1 MSNTDF
7 FPIERNRYFYGKL
20 LTVRDFEVEQRYHR
34 VKGQLLN
41 RLSLGAGV
49 VCGLGVM
56 ASDENTLLIE
66 SGMALD
72 YQGRMMVLEQ
82 PLVRKLA
89 MLDGYQDL
97 TGHAT
102 AYLCMQY
109 TETDLEPVNAVGT
122 DAGENRQCNLTRE
135 QSRVYL
141 TTQPPVYENL
151 LQAAGWENVSVLY
164 TSSDLTLILSAP
176 ENIYGGQSFE
186 VQILVVKNE
195 KTPPVWFRLD
205 GESALVDSESGR
217 MCLEFQQSPEE
228 KRCVY
233 TVSFSYAARRLQD
246 MDSDLFV
253 NGGEL
258 DLELGSHRYK
268 NYIEIPVRLH
278 LCGTEQQLEARN
290 RLQDNLERRLR
301 GQELPLYLAKLEL
314 IQSAGS
320 VFVGGVTNLPF
331 GQILGRRSSSAYTD
345 CGPQSVTTTV
355 RSLEYWQKPDVK
367 AAYQPATG
375 ELHFDFGIPSPEQ
388 YDYTVA
394 HGTVDLTLPGGLRVN
409 SRVFSDEIAHGLG
422 PGAVDIRLS
431 LEYTDKTSQQTVLLY
446 GNSEVFKGKH
456 TPSTPIWAEA
466 AALVYPERGTMRI
479 GLWLHDMVD
488 GNRVTVHYFAQKP
501 ERDTDRLIGRKTV
514 KIQISPEFSRVAC
527 RGTVQFRADVS
538 GSADRHVLWRV
549 REENGGAIDQNGN
562 YQAPEQPGTYEIVA
576 QASAEE
582 SACASA
588 FVIVEERNP

>member
-1 MSNTDF
+1 MSNADF

-49 VCGLGVM
+49 ICGLGVM

-72 YQGRMMVLEQ
+72 YQGRMMILEQ

-89 MLDGYQDL
+89 MLDGYHSL
-97 TGHAT
+97 TGYAT

-109 TETDLEPVNAVGT
+109 AETDVEPVNAVGT
-122 DAGENRQCNLTRE
+122 DVEENRQCNRTRE
-135 QSRVYL
+135 ACQVYL
-141 TTQPPVYENL
+141 TTQPPVYETL
-151 LQAAGWENVSVLY
+151 LQAAGRENVTVLY
-164 TSSDLTLILSAP
+164 ASNDLTLVLSAP
-176 ENIYGGQSFE
+176 ANICGGQPFE
-186 VQILVVKNE
+186 VQMLVVKNE
-195 KTPPVWFRLD
+195 KTPPISFRLE
-205 GESALVDSESGR
+205 GESTLVDSESGR
-217 MCLEFQQSPEE
+217 MCLEFQQSPQE

-233 TVSFSYAARRLQD
+233 AVPFSHQARQLQD

-268 NYIEIPVRLH
+268 NYIEIPVRVH
-278 LCGTEQQLEARN
+278 LCGSEQQLEARN

-331 GQILGRRSSSAYTD
+331 GQTVRHSENHTHANSS
-345 CGPQSVTTTV
+345 PQSVTTTV

-367 AAYQPATG
+367 AAYQPETR

-394 HGTVDLTLPGGLRVN
+394 HGTVDLTLPSGLRVN

-422 PGAVDIRLS
+422 QGAVDIRLS
-431 LEYTDKTSQQTVLLY
+431 LEYTDKNSQQTTLLY

-466 AALVYPERGTMRI
+466 AALVYPARGTMRI

-501 ERDTDRLIGRKTV
+501 ERDTDRLLAQKPV
-514 KIQISPEFSRVAC
+514 KIEISPEFSRVAC
-527 RGTVQFRADVS
+527 RGKLQFRANVS
-538 GSADRHVLWRV
+538 GSADRRVLWRV
-549 REENGGAIDQNGN
+549 REENGGVIDQNGN

-576 QASAEE
+576 QASAAE
-582 SACASA
+582 SACVSA
-588 FVIVEERNP
+588 FVIVEEGNP